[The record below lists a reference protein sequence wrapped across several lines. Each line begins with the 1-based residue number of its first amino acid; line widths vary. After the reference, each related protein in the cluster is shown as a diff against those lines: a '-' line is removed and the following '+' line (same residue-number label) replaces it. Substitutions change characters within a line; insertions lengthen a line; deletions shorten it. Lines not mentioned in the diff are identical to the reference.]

1 MAVSLPNG
9 STVAIASGYGSAKVT
24 TVVTNASEAV
34 VTSAAHG
41 YSNGDF
47 IEFTSGWSKA
57 TNKVFRIKSVATD
70 TFVLEGFDSSST
82 TNYPAASGVGTVRK
96 VTGFTQLAQITGS
109 SSTGGEQQFL
119 TYQFL
124 EDDAEK
130 RIPTNKSAAGVTFTV
145 ADDPS
150 LPGYIIASTANDDR
164 AQRAIKITLSN
175 SSIILYNSY
184 VSLST
189 IPSLTVNELMT
200 VEATLSLL
208 ASPVRYAS

>member
-41 YSNGDF
+41 YSNSDF

-57 TNKVFRIKSVATD
+57 TNKIFRIKSVATD

-96 VTGFTQLAQITGS
+96 VSGFTQLAQITGS

-150 LPGYIIASTANDDR
+150 LPGYIIAATANDDR
-164 AQRAIKITLSN
+164 AQRAVKITLSN

>member
-70 TFVLEGFDSSST
+70 TFVLEGFDSTST
-82 TNYPAASGVGTVRK
+82 TNYPAASGVGAVRK
-96 VTGFTQLAQITGS
+96 VSGFTQLAQITGS
-109 SSTGGEQQFL
+109 SSTGGEQNFA